1 MTAWNRPTNP
11 HWDPKKPV
19 APFDPDGSLQ
29 HYPEHTYRDGERWAP
44 EWRDVR
50 PWSTTLTLVGYARG
64 RSAAYFL
71 LKDKQGHTY
80 PMMLADF
87 TDLVMTRTS
96 AAGVFSGWWA
106 VKKRWQNYGIQAI
119 ERPSL

>member
-1 MTAWNRPTNP
+1 MTAWNRPTVP
-11 HWDPKKPV
+11 KWDAKKPV
-19 APFDPDGSLQ
+19 APFGPAGDLQ
-29 HYPEHTYRDGERWAP
+29 HYPESTGYGDNRRGP

-80 PMMLADF
+80 PMMLSDF

-106 VKKRWQNYGIQAI
+106 VKKRGQNYGIQAI